1 MMTTMTTRCPHCKA
15 LNRIPTER
23 VNDIASCG
31 ACKDKL
37 LDGKPVEGTTDN
49 FLSRIQ
55 GEKAVVVDFWAP
67 WCNPCVGFA
76 PVFEDAAAE
85 REGDIRF
92 VKIDTEAQ
100 QALAAQ
106 YRIRSIPTVMVF
118 KNGQVVDSINGAL
131 PKGQFNQWLNQ
142 ALTSA

>member
-1 MMTTMTTRCPHCKA
+1 MTTMTTRCPHCKA
-15 LNRIPTER
+15 LNRFPTER

-49 FLSRIQ
+49 FLSLIQ
-55 GEKAVVVDFWAP
+55 GDKTVVVDFWAP

-76 PVFEDAAAE
+76 PIFEDVAAE
-85 REGDIRF
+85 RDGDIRF

-100 QALAAQ
+100 QTLAAQ
-106 YRIRSIPTVMVF
+106 YRIRSIPTIMVF
-118 KNGQVVDSINGAL
+118 KNGQVIDTINGAL
-131 PKGQFNQWLNQ
+131 PKGQFDQWLNQ
-142 ALTSA
+142 ALTKA